1 MQLRG
6 NIKKILF
13 LSLVLVV
20 SAGLLVLLIAAINKK
35 GHSTCN
41 GAAVTIHSANTSVF
55 LNKQDVLAIIAPGK
69 DNQPKGKPLS
79 SFDLKKIEAALKQN
93 VWVGDAQLF
102 FDNNDILQVTVEERT
117 PVARIFTVNGNSFY
131 IDSAGKRLP
140 LNNRMTIKL
149 PVFSNFPSDKETL
162 YGADSLLL
170 EQVRKM
176 SPFILSSPFWMAQI
190 AQIDI
195 TPNRSFEMLPVVGK
209 HIIAF
214 GDGED
219 YVKKFQRLYLFY
231 RQVAAKAGMDK
242 YSVINVQ
249 YDQQVVA
256 TRKGPAGKIDSLQA
270 IKNIKK
276 LIEASRQIAADTLS
290 TTVDNNIVANAAPS
304 PTLTILKEQ
313 PSNTSSKDS
322 FHHVP
327 TSASPPPLK
336 SRASLPS
343 AKHPKAVMKRK
354 SG

>member
-1 MQLRG
+1 MFIQG
-6 NIKKILF
+6 NVKKILL
-13 LSLVLVV
+13 LSLALVV
-20 SAGLLVLLIAAINKK
+20 GAGLLVLLIAAINKK
-35 GHSTCN
+35 SHSTCN
-41 GAAVTIHSANTSVF
+41 GAAVTIHSANTAVF
-55 LNKQDVLAIIAPGK
+55 LNKQEVLAIIAPGK
-69 DNQPKGKPLS
+69 DNQPRGKPLS

-140 LNNRMTIKL
+140 LNSRMTIKL

-162 YGADSLLL
+162 YGADSLLM

-176 SPFILSSPFWMAQI
+176 SPFILRNPFWMAQI

-195 TPNRSFEMLPVVGK
+195 TPTRSFEMLPVVGK

-214 GDGED
+214 GDGEN
-219 YVKKFQRLYLFY
+219 YEKKFQRLYLFY
-231 RQVAAKAGMDK
+231 KQVSAKAGMDK

-276 LIEASRQIAADTLS
+276 LIEASRQVSPDTLS

-313 PSNTSSKDS
+313 PTTTIRDS

-343 AKHPKAVMKRK
+343 QKHPKAIMKRQ